1 MPRPLAESAG
11 GKSASTPA
19 DGNSPGSAKRN
30 LTVARCS
37 ARDSASRSVAT
48 SITSS
53 GGSGACTPPVS
64 TSWSMRLSDHL
75 LASLSALPGL
85 NVELPMPGIYSRPSF
100 ELFASCDRNGSSWNR
115 CPPSSVST
123 RGKRSRNTSAGW
135 PRSGTISSG
144 IAFRLAPLAR
154 VIAAT
159 GSGLLPTPTAS
170 NTKAR
175 AARSGGRP
183 PRDFLKMIPTPR
195 AAFDSGRHR
204 GRADTLHSWIKLYP
218 TPHAN
223 CSTRAGVQGRKGGLN
238 LQTFVRL
245 FPTPTAR
252 DYKDGSARACGHL
265 PVKSLL
271 GRAVHRWPST
281 RRTGRKSSPHGGSL
295 NPEWVEW
302 LMGFPIGWTDS
313 RAWATR
319 SSRKFRFSS
328 ARRSIRL
335 SASRRKRT

>member
-1 MPRPLAESAG
+1 MRRHLAESAG

-19 DGNSPGSAKRN
+19 GGNSRGNAKRN
-30 LTVARCS
+30 PTAARS
-37 ARDSASRSVAT
+37 SRNDSASRSAAT
-48 SITSS
+48 SATLL
-53 GGSGACTPPVS
+53 GGSAGCANAAS
-64 TSWSMRLSDHL
+64 TSWSMQLSDRL
-75 LASLSALPGL
+75 LASLSVLPGH
-85 NVELPMPGIYSRPSF
+85 NVELPTRDTYSHCSW
-100 ELFASCDRNGSSWNR
+100 ELFASCTRNGSSWNR

-123 RGKRSRNTSAGW
+123 MGKRSRNISAAW
-135 PRSGTISSG
+135 PRSGTTSFG
-144 IAFRLAPLAR
+144 TAYRLAPLAR

-159 GSGLLPTPTAS
+159 GSGLLPTPEAS

-218 TPHAN
+218 TPHAS
-223 CSTRAGVQGRKGGLN
+223 CGTGAGMQGRRGGLN

-252 DYKDGSARACGHL
+252 DYKDGAARACGHL

-271 GRAVHRWPST
+271 GRAVHQWPST
-281 RRTGRKSSPHGGSL
+281 RRTGRKPSPHGGSL

-302 LMGFPIGWTDS
+302 LMGFPAAWTDS
-313 RAWATR
+313 RAWAMR
-319 SSRKFRFSS
+319 SSRKSRFLS
-328 ARRSIRL
+328 ARRSIQS